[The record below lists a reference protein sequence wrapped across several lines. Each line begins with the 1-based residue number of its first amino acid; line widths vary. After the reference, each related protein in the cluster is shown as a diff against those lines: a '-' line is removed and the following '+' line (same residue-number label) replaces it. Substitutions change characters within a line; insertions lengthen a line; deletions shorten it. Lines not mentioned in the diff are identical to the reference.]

1 MSNIVLKSLQRCPAL
16 CFNSKLVKN
25 LEEWQNDSGLKH
37 CILKTAGFFFF
48 LWGIIWHLDWQGEE
62 ILIYT
67 DVKQREENCSKT
79 KKNKNKKIQ
88 QRKPSVT
95 CKKGAICSSACRAHS
110 GHLCPGPHSLRD
122 QSQYSYENWAKKKK
136 KKGEIW
142 SILPWKNYYYCLLSH
157 ITQERFWQA
166 PETMLDSF
174 FQHILEPKHSMLQA
188 LLKCSPFVLP
198 RIAWPKA
205 QPREWVAQ
213 VNSCHLSS
221 EPCAVFKTRTPRV
234 SHWHGNHS
242 KNAAPKVS
250 W

>member
-1 MSNIVLKSLQRCPAL
+1 MSHVRKEQSAALPAGL
-16 CFNSKLVKN
+16 TVDISALVPTPCVIKVN
-25 LEEWQNDSGLKH
+25 TVM
-37 CILKTAGFFFF
+37 KT
-48 LWGIIWHLDWQGEE
+48 E
-62 ILIYT
+62 
-67 DVKQREENCSKT
+67 
-79 KKNKNKKIQ
+79 
-88 QRKPSVT
+88 P
-95 CKKGAICSSACRAHS
+95 
-110 GHLCPGPHSLRD
+110 
-122 QSQYSYENWAKKKK
+122 KK

-142 SILPWKNYYYCLLSH
+142 SILPWKNYYCLLSH

-198 RIAWPKA
+198 CIAWPKA

-213 VNSCHLSS
+213 VNSCHLSG

-234 SHWHGNHS
+234 SLWHGNHS

>member
-1 MSNIVLKSLQRCPAL
+1 MISNIVLKSLQRCPAL
-16 CFNSKLVKN
+16 CFNSKSVKN

-37 CILKTAGFFFF
+37 CILKTLKTTGFFFFFF

-79 KKNKNKKIQ
+79 KKIKIKKIQ

-136 KKGEIW
+136 KRRNMKHPSLKE
-142 SILPWKNYYYCLLSH
+142 LLLSFKPH
-157 ITQERFWQA
+157 NTGKVLASPWNDAR
-166 PETMLDSF
+166 L
-174 FQHILEPKHSMLQA
+174 ILSAHSRA
-188 LLKCSPFVLP
+188 KTFHAAGTAEVLP
-198 RIAWPKA
+198 FRAALHRLA
-205 QPREWVAQ
+205 QSPATGM
-213 VNSCHLSS
+213 SCS
-221 EPCAVFKTRTPRV
+221 
-234 SHWHGNHS
+234 G
-242 KNAAPKVS
+242 
-250 W
+250 